1 MAGAGGEEVGRI
13 SIRVVPDTDRF
24 REDLE
29 RELRAAEKGH
39 RVQIPVEADASEF
52 RREVEA
58 AVKNLPDAEIDV
70 EANTKGVRA
79 EILAAARNATAKI
92 DVDTNGIRRKLDLL
106 NIAFEKRVASALD
119 NKPLIADS
127 FQSMQRRLNTLD
139 LNWDRKVKDT
149 LAKIKPQIDLQVSPE
164 FDYRLRQRLKK
175 FEKSNMLDLKIDPK
189 FDFQLRQRLAK
200 LQNTKFE
207 PDGFQSSML
216 SELDKVTRRIEVKI
230 PLTAEGE
237 RFRTQIRAQIEA
249 LEKSIRAKV
258 PVDLELAAGQKAKIA
273 AEIAALKSLAN
284 FGDEDDSGI
293 SQFTKGLTKA
303 GNEVEHVGKKFL
315 GLTRIGWIV
324 VAVFAAAAPLIGL
337 VAGLLA
343 GLPSLITAFGVGAGV
358 VALGVEGI
366 KTAAQAA
373 LPAFEAVKTAVSGVF
388 EARLTPMFKTLGDT
402 LTALTPGLEGVAQ
415 GLSDVFKG
423 FTDVVSTGPGFAAI
437 QNILANTQTFFS
449 QLAPIIGTA
458 TQSFLTLSSAGS
470 DAFGYLT
477 GSLGRFATG
486 FDEMVNRVTQ
496 NGVFD
501 GAMRG
506 LSQTLDGVT
515 GLFTRLMESG
525 LQAMSELGGPLNT
538 LFTGM
543 GDALVALMPG
553 LTSFSALIGNV
564 GGTLL
569 SALAPAIQAVTPAF
583 ISLSNTLG
591 ALLVGNIQSLS
602 PLLTQIAGALGTTLT
617 TALQAVQPLL
627 PQLLTTFEQFAT
639 TLTTSLAPILPQLA
653 TQFGVLLGQVIQLA
667 PSFLNLLT
675 TAIIPLIPK
684 ALELAQSL
692 LPLTMS
698 AIQLAPV
705 VLKLVNG
712 FLQFLAACAPVVGVI
727 SSLASPL
734 LNLVTGFDSVRNG
747 VQTFINIL
755 SSLPGVISGV
765 MGSVVGAVVSGVSQ
779 VISQFV
785 QAGGQILSEVGSWVG
800 RIMGVLANLGS
811 QMASAAAS
819 AASAFIGALASGISA
834 GVSRVAGAV
843 SSVIG
848 AVRAMIPNSP
858 AKEGPLAGAGWRAVT
873 GFGDTLGDA
882 LASGMPGA
890 KDKIVLLATQLMQ
903 AIKDVFG
910 SAEGLTLNFNL
921 GGGSAGM
928 GGLAGMAEGLNP
940 QLSAMN
946 TNLGE
951 MRDLTTGLDES
962 MTGLG
967 QTMTGNLKQ
976 QMDLIQLKKD
986 ELEVQRQM
994 LQNQKNATEDKAQ
1007 KQALQAQ
1014 IDEINLMKDKLELQR
1029 QQMDYQSEY
1038 GVQVEDSSKKVDEY
1052 VRGMYD
1058 AAKGAVTSQQQ
1069 QLFSDLGISGQGAIP
1084 QLIEQG
1090 VAMGENFIFNVS
1102 SADEAIAIKNNQT
1115 NKKALQYKPR
1125 S

>member
-29 RELRAAEKGH
+29 RELQAAEKGH
-39 RVQIPVEADASEF
+39 KVQIPVVADTSSF
-52 RREVEA
+52 QREVQQ
-58 AVKNLPDAEIDV
+58 AVSNLPDAEIDV

-106 NIAFEKRVASALD
+106 NVAFEKRVASALD

-127 FQSMQRRLNTLD
+127 FQAMQRRLNTLD

-149 LAKIKPQIDLQVSPE
+149 LAKINPQINLGVSPE
-164 FDYRLRQRLKK
+164 FDYRLRQRLRK

-216 SELDKVTRRIEVKI
+216 SELDKASRRIEVKI

-237 RFRTQIRAQIEA
+237 RFRTQVRAQIEA
-249 LEKSIRAKV
+249 LEKTIKAKV

-273 AEIAALKSLAN
+273 AEVAALKSLAN
-284 FGDEDDSGI
+284 FGDDDSSGI
-293 SQFTKGLTKA
+293 TGFAKNLGKA
-303 GNEVEHVGKKFL
+303 GNEVEHVGQQFL

-337 VAGLLA
+337 VSGLLA
-343 GLPSLITAFGVGAGV
+343 GLPSLIAAFGTGIGV
-358 VALGVEGI
+358 VALGMDGI
-366 KTAAQAA
+366 KKAWEVAQ
-373 LPAFEAVKTAVSGVF
+373 PAFDGLKTAVSGVF
-388 EARLTPMFKTLGDT
+388 EDRLTPMFSELGEVM
-402 LTALTPGLEGVAQ
+402 TALTPSLQGVAH
-415 GLSDVFKG
+415 GLSDVFRG
-423 FTDVVSTGPGFAAI
+423 FLNVVNSADGLATI
-437 QNILANTQTFFS
+437 QNILGNTQTFFS

-470 DAFGYLT
+470 NAFGYLT
-477 GSLGRFATG
+477 GSLGTFATQ

-501 GAMRG
+501 SAMKG

-515 GLFTRLMESG
+515 SLFTRLMESG
-525 LQAMSELGGPLNT
+525 LQAMGELGGPINT
-538 LFTGM
+538 LLNGM
-543 GDALVALMPG
+543 GDALVAMMPG
-553 LTSFSALIGNV
+553 LTSFAALIGNV

-583 ISLSNTLG
+583 VSLSNTLG
-591 ALLVGNIQSLS
+591 AMLTSNIQALS
-602 PLLTQIAGALGTTLT
+602 PLLTQIAGALGTTLV
-617 TALQAVQPLL
+617 TALQQIQPML
-627 PQLLTTFEQFAT
+627 PQLLTTFQQFAT
-639 TLTTSLAPILPQLA
+639 TLATQLGPILPQLA
-653 TQFGVLLGQVIQLA
+653 TQFGTLLGQVVALA
-667 PSFLNLLT
+667 PGFLNLLT
-675 TAIIPLIPK
+675 TAIIPMIPSMMQ
-684 ALELAQSL
+684 LAQQL
-692 LPLTMS
+692 LPVAM
-698 AIQLAPV
+698 AAMQLAPT
-705 VLKLVNG
+705 VLKLANN
-712 FLQFLAACAPVVGVI
+712 FIQFMTAAAPVVGVI
-727 SSLASPL
+727 TALASPL
-734 LNLVTGFDSVRNG
+734 LNLVTHFDSVRNG

-755 SSLPGVISGV
+755 GSLPGIISGV
-765 MGSVVGAVVSGVSQ
+765 MGSVVSAVVSGVSQ

-785 QAGGQILSEVGSWVG
+785 TAGGQVLAEVGTWPG
-800 RIMGVLANLGS
+800 RIMGVLASLGS
-811 QMASAAAS
+811 QMAAAAAS

-843 SSVIG
+843 SSVMG

-858 AKEGPLAGAGWRAVT
+858 AEDGPFSGAGWRQVT
-873 GFGDTLGDA
+873 GFGDALGDG
-882 LASGMPGA
+882 LASGIPGA
-890 KDKIVLLATQLMQ
+890 KDKIVALATELMQ

-910 SAEGLTLNFNL
+910 SADGLTLNFNL
-921 GGGSAGM
+921 GGGAGM
-928 GGLAGMAEGLNP
+928 SGLSGMASGLNP
-940 QLSAMN
+940 ELSAMN

-951 MRDLTTGLDES
+951 MRDLTTGLDQS

-967 QTMTGNLKQ
+967 ATLGDNMKK
-976 QMDLIQLKKD
+976 QMDVIQLKKD

-1007 KQALQAQ
+1007 KQALQSQ

-1029 QQMDYQSEY
+1029 EQLDFQSQY
-1038 GVQVEDSSKKVDEY
+1038 GAQVEDTSGKVDEY
-1052 VRGMYD
+1052 IRGMYD
-1058 AAKGAVTSQQQ
+1058 AAKGAVTAQQQ

-1125 S
+1125 

>member
-24 REDLE
+24 REDLARDLE
-29 RELRAAEKGH
+29 AAEKGH
-39 RVQIPVEADASEF
+39 RVEIPVTADTDKF

-58 AVKNLPDAEIDV
+58 AANNVPDAEIDV

-79 EILAAARNATAKI
+79 QILAAARDATAKI

-106 NIAFEKRVASALD
+106 NVAFEKRVASALD

-149 LAKIKPQIDLQVSPE
+149 LAKIKPQIELGVSPE
-164 FDYRLRQRLKK
+164 FDYRLRQRLQK
-175 FEKSNMLDLKIDPK
+175 FAKTNMLDLKIDPK

-216 SELDKVTRRIEVKI
+216 SELDKASRRIEVKI

-237 RFRTQIRAQIEA
+237 EFRAKVRAQVEA
-249 LEKSIRAKV
+249 LEKSIKAKV

-273 AEIAALKSLAN
+273 AEVAALKSLAN
-284 FGDEDDSGI
+284 LGDDDGGI
-293 SQFTKGLTKA
+293 ANFTKGLQKA
-303 GNEVEHVGKKFL
+303 GGEVEHVGRSFL
-315 GLTRIGWIV
+315 GLTRVGWIV

-343 GLPSLITAFGVGAGV
+343 GLPSLVTAFGTGIGV
-358 VALGVEGI
+358 VALGMDGI
-366 KTAAQAA
+366 KKASEAA
-373 LPAFEAVKTAVSGVF
+373 LPAFEAVKGAVSGVF
-388 EARLTPMFKTLGDT
+388 ESRLTPMFAELGEV
-402 LTALTPGLEGVAQ
+402 LTVLQPGLEGVAH
-415 GLSDVFKG
+415 GLSDVFRG
-423 FTDVVSTGPGFAAI
+423 FLDVVNSADGLATI

-470 DAFGYLT
+470 NAFGYLT
-477 GSLGRFATG
+477 GSLGNFATQ
-486 FDEMVNRVTQ
+486 FDQMVNRVTA

-501 GAMRG
+501 SAMKG

-525 LQAMSELGGPLNT
+525 LQAMGQLGGPLNT
-538 LFTGM
+538 LFQGI
-543 GDALVALMPG
+543 GDALVAAMPA
-553 LTSFSALIGNV
+553 LTSFSAFLGNV

-569 SALAPAIQAVTPAF
+569 TAIAPAIQAVTPAF
-583 ISLSNTLG
+583 TSL
-591 ALLVGNIQSLS
+591 ANIAGGILINAFQQLS
-602 PLLTQIAGALGTTLT
+602 PLLTEVAGALGTTLT
-617 TALQAVQPLL
+617 TALQQLVPLM
-627 PQLLTTFEQFAT
+627 PQFLSTANQLAT

-653 TQFGVLLGQVIQLA
+653 TQFGILLGQIIQLA

-675 TAIIPLIPK
+675 TAIIPLIPQMMQ
-684 ALELAQSL
+684 LAQQL
-692 LPLTMS
+692 LPV
-698 AIQLAPV
+698 AIAAMQLAPT
-705 VLKLVNG
+705 VLKLANN
-712 FLQFLAACAPVVGVI
+712 FIQFMTAAAPVVGVI
-727 SSLASPL
+727 TALASPL
-734 LNLVTGFDSVRNG
+734 LNLVTHFDSVRNG
-747 VQTFINIL
+747 VQTFINVL
-755 SSLPGVISGV
+755 GTLPGIISGV

-785 QAGGQILSEVGSWVG
+785 TAGGQVLAEVGTWPG
-800 RIMGVLANLGS
+800 RIMGVLASLGS

-843 SSVIG
+843 SSVMG

-858 AKEGPLAGAGWRAVT
+858 AEDGPFSGAGWRQVT
-873 GFGDTLGDA
+873 GFGEALGDG

-890 KDKIVLLATQLMQ
+890 KDKIVALARELMQ

-910 SAEGLTLNFNL
+910 SADGLTLNFNL
-921 GGGSAGM
+921 GGGGGM
-928 GGLAGMAEGLNP
+928 GGLSSMASGLNP
-940 QLSAMN
+940 QMSAMN

-951 MRDLTTGLDES
+951 MRDLTEGLDTS
-962 MTGLG
+962 MTNLG
-967 QTMTGNLKQ
+967 STMGDNLKEQ
-976 QMDLIQLKKD
+976 QALISMKKD

-1007 KQALQAQ
+1007 KQALQSQ

-1029 QQMDYQSEY
+1029 EQLGYADKYGASQEDAAANVQDYI
-1038 GVQVEDSSKKVDEY
+1038 
-1052 VRGMYD
+1052 RGMYD

-1125 S
+1125 